1 CGWYV
6 SPAAAAA
13 FLAATARNDACS
25 ASALVHVSATSG
37 AAASVA
43 SASRRVM
50 SAMRVPPGAVLRVG
64 SRMVGGSRRRYAARR
79 GRSMRGWAAGG
90 EAAPAASVERR
101 RCRAAPGTHVVL
113 DTGVPGKADSLRL
126 FSNGRLRPA
135 SQRRA
140 VLPASIAPVP
150 GPTDAGRRDGIF
162 SFHRHGRRR
171 GGAHGTPIPSVVV

>member
-1 CGWYV
+1 
-6 SPAAAAA
+6 
-13 FLAATARNDACS
+13 
-25 ASALVHVSATSG
+25 
-37 AAASVA
+37 
-43 SASRRVM
+43 
-50 SAMRVPPGAVLRVG
+50 
-64 SRMVGGSRRRYAARR
+64 
-79 GRSMRGWAAGG
+79 GWAAGG

-171 GGAHGTPIPSVVV
+171 GGAHGTPIPSVVVGGLRGAAGPVPVHAARERGAPASHMAAAARGLPGA